1 MDWFYLSWHG
11 SVWRVQTILFLFF
24 KECPSIR
31 LCLLLL
37 LFSLVINWSK
47 LREKVKDREA
57 WHAAVQGVAK
67 SRTQLSDS
75 TTTIRF
81 RLNTLG
87 RTKFFEG
94 DVSFWVI
101 HHSSNSET
109 AYSIRGHI
117 FLSLGYGGDCQ
128 LSPLH
133 LFQGNFFTTEINKW
147 YVGWFFDSE
156 YLLPHL
162 TKNCLNQSFLWWMK
176 NGAFLTWSFLLHLL
190 VGIPELHPQ
199 LPTHKGRGSIQIWA
213 PDKGVGDELREKH
226 GNIYTIM
233 CKIDSQWEAAV

>member
-1 MDWFYLSWHG
+1 MDWFCLSWHE

-24 KECPSIR
+24 KECTSIR

-37 LFSLVINWSK
+37 FFSLVINLSK

-57 WHAAVQGVAK
+57 WHAAIQGVAK
-67 SRTQLSDS
+67 SRTQLSDW

-117 FLSLGYGGDCQ
+117 FLSLGYSGDCQ

-133 LFQGNFFTTEINKW
+133 LFQGNFFTAEINKW
-147 YVGWFFDSE
+147 YAGWFFDSE

-162 TKNCLNQSFLWWMK
+162 TKNCLNQSFLW
-176 NGAFLTWSFLLHLL
+176 
-190 VGIPELHPQ
+190 
-199 LPTHKGRGSIQIWA
+199 
-213 PDKGVGDELREKH
+213 
-226 GNIYTIM
+226 
-233 CKIDSQWEAAV
+233 